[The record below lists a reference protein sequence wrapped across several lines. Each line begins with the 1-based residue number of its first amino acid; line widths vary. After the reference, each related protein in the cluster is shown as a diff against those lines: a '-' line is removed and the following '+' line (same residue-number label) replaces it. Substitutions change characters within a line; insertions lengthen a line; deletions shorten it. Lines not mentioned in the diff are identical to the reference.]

1 MEHAVI
7 TNPES
12 FANKWAIL
20 DNKAR
25 QQQLDQEEKLDAEL
39 KKNHDF
45 VQFTRKGLL
54 KLSQLKSG
62 LAHQIFHYLTKEM
75 DRENKII
82 ISQGTLAE
90 IFEVTRQSISQA
102 VKELTELGLLE
113 ILKIGNA
120 NIYCLNAAI
129 VWSQERDKIHLA
141 KFNAKVIIS
150 KSEQEKFNQ
159 VKANNLKQIK
169 IKEQ

>member
-1 MEHAVI
+1 MEQAVI

-12 FANKWAIL
+12 FADKRAIL

-25 QQQLDQEEKLDAEL
+25 QQQLDQEEKLEEEL

-62 LAHQIFHYLTKEM
+62 LSHQIFHYLTKEM

-82 ISQGTLAE
+82 ISQCTLAE

-102 VKELTELGLLE
+102 VKELTELELLTV
-113 ILKIGNA
+113 LKIGNA

-150 KSEQEKFNQ
+150 KSEQAKFNQ
-159 VKANNLKQIK
+159 VKANSLKQIK
-169 IKEQ
+169 IKD

>member
-1 MEHAVI
+1 MEQAVI
-7 TNPES
+7 TNPKS
-12 FANKWAIL
+12 FADKTALL

-25 QQQLDQEEKLDAEL
+25 QQQIEQEEKLDAEL

-102 VKELTELGLLE
+102 VKELIELELLT

-159 VKANNLKQIK
+159 AKANSLKQIK
-169 IKEQ
+169 IKE